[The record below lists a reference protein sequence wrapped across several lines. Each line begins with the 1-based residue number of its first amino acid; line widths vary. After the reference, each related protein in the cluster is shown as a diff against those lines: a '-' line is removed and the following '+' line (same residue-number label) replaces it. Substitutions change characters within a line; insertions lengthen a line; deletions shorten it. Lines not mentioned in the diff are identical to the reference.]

1 MKKLYLIL
9 PLALILCFMVGC
21 QDKEA
26 MAELEEYKVQ
36 AEIEEQN
43 MALAMRAQEAWSK
56 GDIEE
61 LREVFSPDFVF
72 HSPIGQDDSL
82 EDAIYALKQHMFTW
96 PDRTFNVE
104 EMFVK
109 GDKVALMKTFRATH
123 TVDVGVLPATG
134 KKVEIRSIDII
145 RIENGKIV
153 EMWNVEDSLTFF
165 KQLGFT
171 LIPLQPTEP
180 PEEKK

>member
-1 MKKLYLIL
+1 MKKSFLAL

-21 QDKEA
+21 QYKEV
-26 MAELEEYKVQ
+26 MAELEEFRAQ
-36 AEIEEQN
+36 AAVEEQN
-43 MALAMRAQEAWSK
+43 MALAVRAQEAWSK

-61 LREVFSPDFVF
+61 LREVFSPDSIF
-72 HSPIGQDDSL
+72 HSPSGQEDSL
-82 EDAIYALKQHMFTW
+82 EDAIYAIKQHMVTW
-96 PDRTFNVE
+96 PDRKFSVE

-109 GDKVALMKTFRATH
+109 GDKVASMKTFSATH

-153 EMWNVEDSLTFF
+153 EMWNIEDSLTFF
-165 KQLGFT
+165 KQLGFRLVPPQQT
-171 LIPLQPTEP
+171 GP
-180 PEEKK
+180 PEKEK